1 MKKKNSVDCFPSAH
15 LRIHFTFW
23 IDLLNRL
30 FTEDNISTVVDCSIG
45 TFSLLIAAVQLGCS
59 YIGLDTLSSRY
70 KSMCKS
76 NYESLTSLIQTNC
89 SSAMI
94 INFLDTQKQNFD
106 FAKSEFHHKF
116 FHLHQQKIP
125 LKNLPLDLL
134 LLNPLRILRL
144 LKELLLLQWKNL
156 MANVKR
162 KKNRF

>member
-106 FAKSEFHHKF
+106 FAKSEFHVASRTPPSSSTENTP
-116 FHLHQQKIP
+116 QKSAIRSSP
-125 LKNLPLDLL
+125 SEPTQDS
-134 LLNPLRILRL
+134 
-144 LKELLLLQWKNL
+144 Q
-156 MANVKR
+156 AFKR
-162 KKNRF
+162 TPPPSMEEPDGKRQKKKK